1 MKPALFLG
9 VGLLVLPPVAEA
21 QLEVGFDS
29 GVTVERQGGT
39 SQTTFEVPS
48 ALLRIGFVGQTIGF
62 ESLLTT
68 FVRRVAGQT
77 QTLIKLLPGIS
88 YNYRRS
94 TYIRGEV
101 GLVVV
106 NAGSSAS
113 QFAYGLAVGNKRQ
126 IGPGPLY
133 LRFEAA
139 VDQWLENDDFFSHT
153 DFRGTIGLSVVIN

>member
-9 VGLLVLPPVAEA
+9 LSLLVLPPVAEA

-29 GVTVERQGGT
+29 GVTVERQGSS
-39 SQTTFEVPS
+39 SQTTFEVP
-48 ALLRIGFVGQTIGF
+48 ATLLRVGYAGQTISF

-68 FVRRVAGQT
+68 YVRRVSVQT
-77 QTLIKLLPGIS
+77 QTLIKFLPGIA

-94 TYIRGEV
+94 TYIRGGV

-106 NAGSSAS
+106 NAGGSAS
-113 QFAYGLAVGNKRQ
+113 QFAFGLAVGTKRQ

-133 LRFEAA
+133 LRLEAA
-139 VDQWLENDDFFSHT
+139 MDQWLENSDFLSHT